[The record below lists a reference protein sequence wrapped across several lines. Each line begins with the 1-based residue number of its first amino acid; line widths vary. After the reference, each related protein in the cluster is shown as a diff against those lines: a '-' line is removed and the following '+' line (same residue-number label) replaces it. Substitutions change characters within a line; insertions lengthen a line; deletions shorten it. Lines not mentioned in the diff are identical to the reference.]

1 MVQSII
7 FRIIAIALIIFAI
20 AIAFIEKSP
29 FYLLAGISAAAII
42 YELAILIHKN
52 KKD

>member
-20 AIAFIEKSP
+20 AIAFIEKNP